1 MTMSLKEIP
10 KLIIGIFLLLQM
22 LSIDSF
28 ANCFRDHMKDAI
40 KVNNERMQRY
50 ADLSQG
56 KSLEISKKLI
66 SFEKRLLFFSYTFAN
81 YDYVS
86 ERFVKYGVNITCDD
100 YVSMSTVKVFNDFW
114 PQGKP
119 EPSNYVDFDIKAA
132 KKKLY
137 KAYFANEDLKPVLD
151 ETLVLLKGIEKE
163 PRFNCMVRHALESIA
178 QISIMAPKQEEA
190 LSKVNKTGAM
200 ALAREMAYGH
210 IFMLDNFHELDQM
223 AAPLS
228 AQGLPILCQDIPI
241 ILKKL
246 VPQR

>member
-1 MTMSLKEIP
+1 MTMSLNGIP
-10 KLIIGIFLLLQM
+10 RLSIIGIIFLLQL
-22 LSIDSF
+22 LSMDGF

-40 KVNNERMQRY
+40 KINTERMQRY

-56 KSLEISKKLI
+56 KSLEISEKLI
-66 SFEKRLLFFSYTFAN
+66 NFEKRLLFFSYTFAN

-86 ERFVKYGVNITCDD
+86 GRYEKYGVNITCDD
-100 YVSMSTVKVFNDFW
+100 YVSMSTVTVFNEFW
-114 PQGKP
+114 PQGVP
-119 EPSNYVDFDIKAA
+119 ELSNYVDFNIKAA

-137 KAYFANEDLKPVLD
+137 KAYFDNEDLKPVLD
-151 ETLVLLKGIEKE
+151 EALELLKTIEKE

-178 QISIMAPKQEEA
+178 RIAIMAPRQEEA
-190 LSKVNKTGAM
+190 LSKVNLFGAM

-241 ILKKL
+241 IL
-246 VPQR
+246 